1 MTTALVVLVLGLA
14 GLWLN
19 EQRRRRRAERETNV
33 LLLELAEQNMR
44 ESMFRSDRVELI
56 DTIQQLRERGGDVT
70 VVFPPNYVGSGEC
83 DIRA

>member
-56 DTIQQLRERGGDVT
+56 DTIQQLRDL
-70 VVFPPNYVGSGEC
+70 P
-83 DIRA
+83 A